1 MRGRDCVITMP
12 IPLLSYCH
20 GDGCDCLGLC
30 VGVPLKKTTSIDA
43 PWNIGGYLVGIT
55 KTCCALHLV
64 DTTDGARVGS
74 E

>member
-30 VGVPLKKTTSIDA
+30 VGVPLKKNTQVLTRR
-43 PWNIGGYLVGIT
+43 GILEGT
-55 KTCCALHLV
+55 WWGSPKHV
-64 DTTDGARVGS
+64 ARCILLTLLMGPG
-74 E
+74 